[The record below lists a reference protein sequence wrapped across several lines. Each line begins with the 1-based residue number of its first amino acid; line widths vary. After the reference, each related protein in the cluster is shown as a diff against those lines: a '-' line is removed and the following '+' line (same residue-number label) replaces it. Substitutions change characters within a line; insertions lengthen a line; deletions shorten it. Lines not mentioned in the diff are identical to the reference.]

1 MFYLIIWLLSKN
13 SCEILVNWYGFLD
26 DESGIFYYYF
36 IVGKIYSD
44 FKLFDGVI
52 KIDGNRINILILVN
66 VIIFNLNE
74 VVFIIIWVVNRVR
87 LISLFFKVIVIVD

>member
-13 SCEILVNWYGFLD
+13 SYEILINWYGFLD

>member
-1 MFYLIIWLLSKN
+1 MIIWLLSEN
-13 SCEILVNWYGFLD
+13 SYEILINWYGFLD

-36 IVGKIYSD
+36 NVGKIYSD
-44 FKLFDGVI
+44 FKLFGGVI